1 VRKIK
6 EKIELQWL
14 YDINIY
20 HGHKSVL
27 YLSKTMYIY
36 NTQKYKEQIYLSI
49 TGLTP
54 IQPR

>member
-36 NTQKYKEQIYLSI
+36 TTQKYKEWIYI
-49 TGLTP
+49 
-54 IQPR
+54 